1 MEEPVMVKFEKISLE
16 EYINYFKSVCPEGYS
31 INEEVIA
38 QEYDKIMLPSR
49 LTMGSSGYNIYTPV
63 DIKLS
68 RYDSAFVA
76 VPTGIKLVTNR
87 NDIALFVL
95 PNSAFGYNNNL
106 ELSETICLVDADAHK
121 GDCEGHIIVKVRASE
136 NTLIPA
142 GAPFLTG
149 VITATLL
156 VDDDACDCVRIK
168 SVVTNAPQIS
178 VEDMTENT
186 PVQEDSQEN
195 ADG

>member
-1 MEEPVMVKFEKISLE
+1 MVKFEKISLE

-31 INEEVIA
+31 INEEVVA

-95 PNSAFGYNNNL
+95 PNSAFGYNNNF
-106 ELSETICLVDADAHK
+106 ELSETVCLVDADAHR
-121 GDCEGHIIVKVRASE
+121 GDFEGHIVVKVRASE
-136 NTLIPA
+136 NTVIPA

-149 VITATLL
+149 VITTTLL
-156 VDDDACDCVRIK
+156 VDDDQCDCVRIK
-168 SVVTNAPQIS
+168 SFITETSQVA
-178 VEDMTENT
+178 VEDMSENV
-186 PVQEDSQEN
+186 PVQDNTQEN
-195 ADG
+195 VDG

>member
-1 MEEPVMVKFEKISLE
+1 MVKFEKISLE
-16 EYINYFKSVCPEGYS
+16 EYMNYFRMGCPEGYS
-31 INEEVIA
+31 INEDVVA
-38 QEYDKIMLPSR
+38 QEYEKITLPTR
-49 LTMGSSGYNIYTPV
+49 VTMGSSGYNIYTPV

-68 RYDSAFVA
+68 RYDSGFVS

-106 ELSETICLVDADAHK
+106 ELSETISLVDADAHR
-121 GDCEGHIIVKVRASE
+121 GDFEGHIVVKVRASE
-136 NTLIPA
+136 NTFIPA

-149 VITATLL
+149 VITPTLL
-156 VDDDACDCVRIK
+156 VDDDDCAYVRVK
-168 SVVTNAPQIS
+168 SETRPPVVDEVPAEEPSEVT
-178 VEDMTENT
+178 DTK
-186 PVQEDSQEN
+186 EN